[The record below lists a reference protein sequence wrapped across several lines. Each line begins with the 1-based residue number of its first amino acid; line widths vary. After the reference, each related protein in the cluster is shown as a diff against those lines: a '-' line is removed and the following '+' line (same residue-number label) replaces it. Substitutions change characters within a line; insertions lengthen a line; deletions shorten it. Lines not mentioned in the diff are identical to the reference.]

1 MSENILYC
9 YCKSAFK
16 KCSGVILLISLL
28 VINTTA
34 YSQNPPYITYNEQNG
49 LTTNVVYG
57 LYQDAEDNIWFC
69 TNAGV
74 VKFNGNKLTALRK
87 NDGLTSN
94 EVFKIFEDSQ
104 HRLWFMTGN
113 GRISFYY
120 NRKIFNEKD
129 YPVFAS
135 LKSNSF
141 TADIREDLHHNIWI
155 IPDAGN
161 VYCLSGDLHT
171 FRQVPLKTHNNNF
184 FIYNGENYLASVE
197 GIYSLKTGEIVLA
210 SNETFTARM
219 ATRHCQS
226 DNIIY
231 SAGDKKILVYD
242 MKRSTTRKYEMPDLP
257 GSSNSIVII
266 DSILYIC
273 TGKGMHLYKRSTLT
287 KVKEYFS
294 NSNVS
299 HVLSDREG
307 SLWISTLNEGVKYI
321 PESRISFLRSPDYFE
336 GNKIL
341 KVNGLGSHIII
352 GQSNSKVS
360 YYHKGKMRPL
370 VSPYESKGEG
380 ITYMISPFQPDTGF
394 VISTQAGI
402 TKFTLPDKLE
412 FKKENIFLSFTFSD
426 KNAAYISTQQSL
438 GLYDEP
444 LDLPGFRSKLSK
456 NMFDSVRTNA
466 MYYDKTD
473 SVLYACTK
481 QGLFRYKNKKRLSNK
496 FKELDG
502 LSFTDIGKMG
512 NNIFAVSTPGDG
524 IFLFRD
530 DQILQVNESS
540 GLTNNLCTSLFI
552 QNDSTVWVTT
562 YNGLNRIIADYR
574 SGKIDVGIRKF
585 YRSDGLPSNYIN
597 DMYQFEDS
605 IWLAT
610 NGGLAVFKE
619 KDLTGN
625 QFIPRLTID
634 EIKVNNSYVPVLK
647 NSHAVLDRN
656 SNNIII
662 AFNCCTFKNAGSVRY
677 KYKMEAINSNWI
689 ETGNTQVDFTGLAP
703 GKYTFEVFAYSLNGN
718 WKTNS
723 EKLFFTIQPAY
734 WETIWFRILMA
745 GLLLLAAILIINYQ
759 FRKVKNKFAIQK
771 KIMNYEKELLE
782 LEQQALR
789 LQMNPH
795 FIFNALNSIQHSILS
810 GKQEEAYNHLEL
822 FSTLIRGILENS
834 KHKFISLED
843 EIRILEIYIQIEAAR
858 FDGNF
863 KYELIIDPSIDTSSI
878 DIPPMLIQPFVENS
892 IWHGLIPKASGEKKL
907 ILSFTAKGNSI
918 ICTVDD
924 NGIGRT
930 HAANQKHKKNA
941 TPLGTTLT
949 INRMKNINLIENNQK
964 YSVDIYDKE
973 EGTGTIVTITIQF

>member
-1 MSENILYC
+1 MHVYGHYI

-16 KCSGVILLISLL
+16 KCRAVVIVLFLL
-28 VINTTA
+28 VYYCA
-34 YSQNPPYITYNEQNG
+34 GYSQTPPYITYNEQNG

-57 LYQDAEDNIWFC
+57 LFQDAEDNIWFC
-69 TNAGV
+69 SNAGA

-94 EVFKIFEDSQ
+94 EVFKIFEDTQ
-104 HRLWFMTGN
+104 HRIWFMTGN

-120 NRKIFNEKD
+120 NKKICNEKEF
-129 YPVFAS
+129 PVFDS
-135 LKSNSF
+135 VRSNSF
-141 TADIREDLHHNIWI
+141 IADIREDHHHNIWI

-161 VYCLSGDLHT
+161 VYCLSADLLT
-171 FRQVPLKTHNNNF
+171 FRQIPLKTHNNNF
-184 FIYNGENYLASVE
+184 FIYNRENYLASVE
-197 GIYSLKTGEIVLA
+197 GIFSLETGSIVIA
-210 SNETFTARM
+210 SKEAFTGKF
-219 ATRHCQS
+219 ATRHCQA

-231 SAGDKKILVYD
+231 SAGEKKILAYD
-242 MKRSTTRKYEMPDLP
+242 MRNSSIRKYELPDLP
-257 GSSNSIVII
+257 GTPNSIVNI

-273 TGKGMHLYKRSTLT
+273 TGNGIHLYNNSNLN
-287 KVKEYFS
+287 KVKDFFRT
-294 NSNVS
+294 SNVS
-299 HVLSDREG
+299 HVLRDREG
-307 SLWISTLNEGVKYI
+307 SLWISTLNEGVMYI
-321 PESRISFLRSPDYFE
+321 PESRISFLRSPDFFN

-341 KVNGLGSHIII
+341 KVNGLGNHIII

-360 YYHKGKMRPL
+360 YYHNGKMRPL
-370 VSPYESKGEG
+370 VSPYDSKGEG
-380 ITYMISPFQPDTGF
+380 ITYMISAIEPDTGF

-402 TKFTLPDKLE
+402 TKFILPDKLE
-412 FKKENIFLSFTFSD
+412 FNKENIFLSFTFSD
-426 KNAAYISTQQSL
+426 KNAAYISTQKSL
-438 GLYDEP
+438 GLYDDP
-444 LDLPGFRSKLSK
+444 LDLPAFRNKLLV
-456 NMFDSVRTNA
+456 NTFDSIRTNA

-481 QGLFRYKNKKRLSNK
+481 QGLIRYKNKKRMNK
-496 FKELDG
+496 QFKELDG

-524 IFLFRD
+524 IFLFRE
-530 DQILQVNESS
+530 DQILQVNVSS
-540 GLTNNLCTSLFI
+540 GLTDNLCTSLFI

-562 YNGLNRIIADYR
+562 YNGLNRIIVNYR
-574 SGKIDVGIRKF
+574 SGKIEVSIRKF

-597 DMYQFEDS
+597 DIYLYGDS

-610 NGGLAVFKE
+610 NSGLAVFRE
-619 KDLTGN
+619 KDLAGN
-625 QFIPRLTID
+625 IFIPKLTID
-634 EIKVNNSYVPVLK
+634 EFKVNNIYIPFF
-647 NSHAVLDRN
+647 NDGNIELDRN

-677 KYKMEAINSNWI
+677 KYKMEALNSNWI
-689 ETGNTQVDFTGLAP
+689 ETGNNQVDFTGLAP
-703 GKYTFEVFAYSLNGN
+703 GKYTFEIYAYSLNGS
-718 WKTNS
+718 WKTKT
-723 EKLFFTIQPAY
+723 EQFVFTIQPAY
-734 WETIWFRILMA
+734 WETTWFRILMA
-745 GLLLLAAILIINYQ
+745 GLLLLAALLLINYQ

-822 FSTLIRGILENS
+822 FSALIRGILENS

-843 EIRILEIYIQIEAAR
+843 EIKILEIYIQIEATR

-863 KYELIIDPSIDTSSI
+863 KYELIIDPSIDTASI
-878 DIPPMLIQPFVENS
+878 SIPPMLIQPFVENS
-892 IWHGLIPKASGEKKL
+892 IWHGLIPKSGGEKKL
-907 ILSFTAKGNSI
+907 ILSFVAKGNSI
-918 ICTVDD
+918 ICTVED
-924 NGIGRT
+924 NGVGRN
-930 HAANQKHKKNA
+930 HAASGKLHKNA

-949 INRMKNINLIENNQK
+949 ISRMKNINLIENNQK

-973 EGTGTIVTITIQF
+973 QGTGTIVTITIQQ